1 MFVPPPNQ
9 NFKLFVK
16 DDQHDWKD
24 VFSEVVQ
31 QHQSNR
37 LGGHENT
44 FLSLSGALRYY
55 SSTAEKKSFL
65 KVDDGNNINLRVLD
79 QVLVGY
85 CMSQHQERP
94 RNMEI
99 IILITDTYDNKSYAH
114 YYKN

>member
-9 NFKLFVK
+9 NFRVFVK

-31 QHQSNR
+31 AHQSNR
-37 LGGHENT
+37 FGGNENT
-44 FLSLSGALRYY
+44 FLSMSSALRYY
-55 SSTAEKKSFL
+55 SSTAEKTSFY
-65 KVDDGNNINLRVLD
+65 KIDEGMNINLRVLD

-85 CMSQHQERP
+85 CLSKHKEWP
-94 RNMEI
+94 KKMEI
-99 IILITDTYDNKSYAH
+99 IILITDTYDGKSYAH